1 MANGAMRR
9 VARLPVLLVIVFVIV
24 LLPLGTAAGFEVG
37 AGWNAGRAAG
47 ENGAVAEDCWRHPM
61 PGMGAA
67 PIYYKRLIL
76 R

>member
-1 MANGAMRR
+1 MSNGAMRR
-9 VARLPVLLVIVFVIV
+9 ATWLPVLLVIVFVIV

-47 ENGAVAEDCWRHPM
+47 ENGAPAEDCWRQLM
-61 PGMGAA
+61 PGTGAR